1 MHIIMK
7 CPRCGYRW
15 WLDASAADR
24 RLHCRKCSLLLKI
37 PHLGELSDA
46 AQIINDAQGELYVD
60 DEGKLYG

>member
-1 MHIIMK
+1 
-7 CPRCGYRW
+7 
-15 WLDASAADR
+15 
-24 RLHCRKCSLLLKI
+24 LKI

>member
-37 PHLGELSDA
+37 PDLGELSDA